1 MIKKV
6 IKKVNFLVIGMVF
19 VFLLAC
25 AFNVTAQSVSEVVF
39 PLPQETFRIAVL
51 GMSQETC
58 TYCPAWA
65 GVEEWGEPTDEK
77 IRLGRGFVDRMASYG
92 GIELVGILS
101 CSSPPGGS
109 SRSWST
115 KECWDYV
122 TGIMM
127 KDLAEKGP
135 FDAVWMQIHG
145 AMAISGV
152 ARPEA
157 ELARLV
163 RAVVGEDAIIAVSF
177 DLHAN
182 EDAELVKPLGEVDII
197 DGNKTYPH
205 YDGNLAGQ
213 RVADIMIRTLRGD
226 FKPVIAVRK
235 PGIMS
240 PSFFQGT
247 DVPPANEIYER
258 GTKWEYQNKDL
269 YVTMNMGFGFSD
281 VPDNGFSIFVL
292 TNDDQELADKV
303 ADDMNEFV
311 WGLRKA
317 LALKEIYNVED
328 GVARIMKAV
337 KDGDLP
343 IVVADGCDRTGG
355 STLITNELIKQG
367 ASNFAISC
375 LADPALILELAGR
388 GLKVGDK
395 TGPIDVAG
403 TTDQF
408 AGDPVQLDDA
418 LIEYMDDSYIV
429 LGFGDNNHIWVSSR
443 LRQVRTPEWHEDY
456 GFDDPLETFDIFVHK
471 TRVHFYRGYYETQ
484 LCGPQYPGTIVMIE
498 VPGWG
503 PATVSKIDF
512 KNGGQYLYP
521 IVMDREMGGIWDRP
535 YIGVEDMVFETGLGV
550 VVP

>member
-1 MIKKV
+1 MKKT
-6 IKKVNFLVIGMVF
+6 NFLVIGMVF
-19 VFLLAC
+19 VFLLSC
-25 AFNVTAQSVSEVVF
+25 AFNVTAQRVSVSEVVF

-51 GMSQETC
+51 RMSQETC
-58 TYCPAWA
+58 TYCPKWA
-65 GVEEWGEPTDEK
+65 GVEEWGEPNDEQ
-77 IRLGRGFVDRMASYG
+77 IRLGGYGFEARMASYG
-92 GIELVGILS
+92 GVELVGILS

-109 SRSWST
+109 ARSWNT
-115 KECWDYV
+115 KECWDHV

-127 KDLAEKGP
+127 KDLEEKGP
-135 FDAVWMQIHG
+135 FDGVVMKIHG

-157 ELARLV
+157 ELARLI
-163 RAVVGEDAIIAVSF
+163 RSVVGEDAIIAISGF

-182 EDAELVKPLGEVDII
+182 EDAELVKPLGEVDIV
-197 DGNKTYPH
+197 DGTKTYPH
-205 YDGNLAGQ
+205 YDTNLAGQ

-240 PSFFQGT
+240 PTFFQGT
-247 DVPPANEIYER
+247 DVSPARDIYER
-258 GTKWEYQNKDL
+258 GLKWEYQNKDL

-292 TNDDQELADKV
+292 TNDDQELADRV

-311 WGLRKA
+311 WAHRKA
-317 LALKEIYNVED
+317 LALKKIYHVED
-328 GVARIMKAV
+328 GVARVMKAV

-343 IVVADGCDRTGG
+343 VVVADGCDRTGG

-367 ASNFAISC
+367 ASNFAIST
-375 LADPALILELAGR
+375 LTDPALILELAGR

-395 TGPIDVAG
+395 TGPIEVAG
-403 TTDQF
+403 TTDKF
-408 AGDPVQLDDA
+408 SGDPVHLDDA

-429 LGFGDNNHIWVSSR
+429 LGFGDNNHIWVSAR
-443 LRQVRTPEWHEDY
+443 LRQVTTPLWHIKY
-456 GFDDPLETFDIFVHK
+456 GFDDPLKQFDIFVHK

-484 LCGPQYPGTIVMIE
+484 LCGPEYPGTIVPIE

-503 PATVSKIDF
+503 PATVSLQNF
-512 KNGGQYLYP
+512 KNGAQYLYP
-521 IVMDREMGGIWDRP
+521 ISMDREMGGIWDRP
-535 YIGVEDMVFETGLGV
+535 YIGVEDMVFETGEGV